1 MRLRLRG
8 MVVVLSLLASPVLA
22 DDEKGRSAWWWDEG
36 WWSRGTLE
44 EVRNYEVE
52 TRQTSYKNGDV
63 EVPALVAR
71 PKGNGK
77 FPGVL
82 FVHGRRGLDDW
93 TRLHAIRLAARGFV
107 VFAPDLYTGRF
118 IEQFP
123 ITHDYAVEGDL
134 EKGLDDLLKLPD
146 LNGKRVCSVGVSR
159 GGYYTL
165 KLAVTRKR
173 QVRDV
178 ACYVGY
184 YPHMQDP
191 NAPEPAQ
198 VYQFAP
204 EVNDFGIPALI
215 FIGSEEQYQR
225 KRVIQSSVDTLKAR
239 GVPVHLVEYPG
250 VGRGFDFRG
259 GDVRTYADNLTAKD
273 AMQRTAAF
281 IHAHLAPR
289 R

>member
-1 MRLRLRG
+1 
-8 MVVVLSLLASPVLA
+8 
-22 DDEKGRSAWWWDEG
+22 
-36 WWSRGTLE
+36 
-44 EVRNYEVE
+44 
-52 TRQTSYKNGDV
+52 
-63 EVPALVAR
+63 
-71 PKGNGK
+71 
-77 FPGVL
+77 
-82 FVHGRRGLDDW
+82 
-93 TRLHAIRLAARGFV
+93 
-107 VFAPDLYTGRF
+107 
-118 IEQFP
+118 
-123 ITHDYAVEGDL
+123 
-134 EKGLDDLLKLPD
+134 
-146 LNGKRVCSVGVSR
+146 
-159 GGYYTL
+159 
-165 KLAVTRKR
+165 
-173 QVRDV
+173 
-178 ACYVGY
+178 
-184 YPHMQDP
+184 MQDP